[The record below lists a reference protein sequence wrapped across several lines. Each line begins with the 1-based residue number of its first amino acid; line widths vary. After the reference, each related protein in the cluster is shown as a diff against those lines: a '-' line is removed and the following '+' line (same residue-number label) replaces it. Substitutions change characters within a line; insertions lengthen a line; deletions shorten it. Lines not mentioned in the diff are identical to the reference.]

1 MDKIVTDV
9 KDSFRKLMDELSN
22 FQDIARYIKPEP
34 GDIPE
39 LRGFEIYGETIALN
53 GIISGDHIIYVDF
66 KKRFDLEARIREA
79 QERNREEV
87 VENLRQCQKKA
98 GIVLLDTSGHQITD
112 ALMGAMLHQAFL
124 LGAIYELDYFGEITT
139 RLFEHLNT
147 RFFKSSGLSKFL
159 TMIYGEISEGGT
171 FRFVSAGHPM
181 PVLFS
186 NRDDG
191 LVDISR
197 DTLAGFPPIGTL
209 PSQEDIDRSVSHSV
223 LGHKEKY
230 EVNEIS
236 LMEPGDILLL
246 YTDGLSEHIQDS
258 DVAYFPD
265 HLEISI
271 RKARGGTANEIFHAI
286 REEVLGYNQPAD
298 DISFVIIKRT

>member
-1 MDKIVTDV
+1 MDKIVGDV

-39 LRGFEIYGETIALN
+39 LRGFEVFGETISLN

-66 KKRFDLEARIREA
+66 KKRFDLEARITEA
-79 QERNREEV
+79 RERNSEDV
-87 VENLRQCQKKA
+87 VENLRQCKKKA

-159 TMIYGEISEGGT
+159 TMVYGEISEAGT

-191 LVDISR
+191 FVDVGR
-197 DTLAGFPPIGTL
+197 DTLTGFPPIGTL
-209 PSQEDIDRSVSHSV
+209 PSQKDIDRSISHSV
-223 LGHKEKY
+223 LG
-230 EVNEIS
+230 
-236 LMEPGDILLL
+236 
-246 YTDGLSEHIQDS
+246 T
-258 DVAYFPD
+258 
-265 HLEISI
+265 
-271 RKARGGTANEIFHAI
+271 RKNMRSMRSA
-286 REEVLGYNQPAD
+286 
-298 DISFVIIKRT
+298 